1 MSMEKKIYNT
11 VELALKN
18 AELHYDIDRDMIFRF
33 GIKGEH
39 AKYEVSMVCEEE
51 MEFLMTSVTCS
62 LCVPKDKIDKMCR
75 WVVEKNYG
83 LTLGGFKLDTSD
95 GELTF
100 RITCPLDKGAVNE
113 DIVAVAY
120 TNALSTFDNN
130 YEEIIKAIYLD
141 NGSGED

>member
-1 MSMEKKIYNT
+1 MEKKIYNT

-18 AELHYDIDRDMIFRF
+18 AELNYNIDDEIFRF
-33 GIKGEH
+33 GIRGEH
-39 AKYEVSMVCEEE
+39 TNFDVRIVCEEE
-51 MEFLMTSVTCS
+51 MEFLMTIVTCS
-62 LCVPKDKIDKMCR
+62 MCVPKNKIDRMCR
-75 WVVEKNYG
+75 WVAEKNYG
-83 LTLGGFKLDTSD
+83 LTLGEFKLDTSD
-95 GELTF
+95 GELSF

-120 TNALSTFDNN
+120 TNALNTFDNS

>member
-1 MSMEKKIYNT
+1 MEKKIFNT
-11 VELALKN
+11 VEKALNN
-18 AELHYDIDRDMIFRF
+18 AELQYSIDDSIFRF

-39 AKYEVSMVCEEE
+39 ANFDVRIVCEEE
-51 MEFLMTSVTCS
+51 MEFLMTVVTCS
-62 LCVPKDKIDKMCR
+62 MCVPKNKIDRMCR
-75 WVVEKNYG
+75 WAAEKNYG
-83 LTLGGFKLDTSD
+83 LTLGEFKLDTSD
-95 GELTF
+95 GELSF

-120 TNALSTFDNN
+120 TNALNTFDNS